1 MNPKDEP
8 MTGRNLTRRDL
19 IALGAASTAIGS
31 LAGLRVSRAES
42 AGAPATELARLTAT
56 EVAAL
61 IRERK
66 VSALEVTNAC
76 IARIE
81 QVNPRLNAVVSSRF
95 DDARRDAE
103 RADADLARGARI
115 GPLHGVPMTL
125 KDSFDT
131 AGLKSTYGTTGRAT
145 FVPDADAT
153 VVARLKAA
161 GAILLGKSNTP
172 EFTWSFETN
181 NLVFGRTNNPWDVSL
196 SPGGSSGGAAAI
208 VAAQGVPFDIGTDTG
223 GSIRVPAHFCGIA
236 VLKPTAGRF
245 PRTGHAV
252 GPEGHLQ
259 SLTHVGPMAR
269 SVADLALLY
278 DIIAGSDGRDP
289 HVVDAPRPDYRSV
302 AVRGLRI
309 AVHTDNGLRTPAP
322 SIAAAVTS
330 VANAL
335 QSAGAVVTADLP
347 PPLGEII
354 EIDDQIYR
362 ADGYAWLHRLLERAG
377 TTEPGPDVAPYLAWE
392 PLTPAQFSAAM
403 ERWDTWRSRMLQWF
417 ERYDAIVC
425 PVTAFDELAHGA
437 EDAADAYP
445 AFTYTYAYN
454 MTGWPAAIVRAG
466 TSPKGRPMGVQVIGR
481 PWQEHVVLAI
491 ASEIERQFGGYQ
503 APPG

>member
-1 MNPKDEP
+1 MSGK
-8 MTGRNLTRRDL
+8 NLTRRDL
-19 IALGAASTAIGS
+19 LALGAASTAIGAM
-31 LAGLRVSRAES
+31 AGPRSSMADPVA
-42 AGAPATELARLTAT
+42 APAGDLTRLTAT
-56 EVAAL
+56 ETAAL

-76 IARIE
+76 IARVE

-95 DDARRDAE
+95 DDARSDAE
-103 RADADLARGARI
+103 RADADLARGAKV

-131 AGLKSTYGTTGRAT
+131 AGLKSTYGTAGRAA

-161 GAILLGKSNTP
+161 GAILLGKTNTP

-208 VAAQGVPFDIGTDTG
+208 VAARGVPFDIGTDTG

-236 VLKPTAGRF
+236 GLKPTAGRV

-259 SLTHVGPMAR
+259 SLTQVGPMAR

-278 DIIAGSDGRDP
+278 DVIAGPDGRDP
-289 HVVDAPRPDYRSV
+289 HVVDASRPDPRSV
-302 AVRGLRI
+302 ALRGLRL
-309 AVHTDNGLRTPAP
+309 AVHTDNGLRAATP
-322 SIAAAVTS
+322 STVETVEN
-330 VANAL
+330 VATAL
-335 QSAGAVVTADLP
+335 KSAGVAMTSDVP
-347 PPLGEII
+347 PPLSEII
-354 EIDDQIYR
+354 ELDDQIYR
-362 ADGYAWLHRLLERAG
+362 ADGYAWLRRLLERAG

-392 PLTPAQFSAAM
+392 PLTPARFSAAI
-403 ERWDTWRSRMLQWF
+403 ERWDAWRGRMLRWF
-417 ERYDAIVC
+417 ERYDAILC
-425 PVTAFDELAHGA
+425 PVCAFDELPHGA
-437 EDAADAYP
+437 EDAPDAYP

-454 MTGWPAAIVRAG
+454 MTGWPAAVVRAG
-466 TSPKGRPMGVQVIGR
+466 TSPKGRPIGVQVIGR
-481 PWQEHVVLAI
+481 PWQDHVVLAI

>member
-42 AGAPATELARLTAT
+42 AGVPATELARLTAT

-236 VLKPTAGRF
+236 GLKPTAGRV
-245 PRTGHAV
+245 P
-252 GPEGHLQ
+252 L
-259 SLTHVGPMAR
+259 
-269 SVADLALLY
+269 
-278 DIIAGSDGRDP
+278 
-289 HVVDAPRPDYRSV
+289 
-302 AVRGLRI
+302 
-309 AVHTDNGLRTPAP
+309 
-322 SIAAAVTS
+322 
-330 VANAL
+330 
-335 QSAGAVVTADLP
+335 SA
-347 PPLGEII
+347 
-354 EIDDQIYR
+354 
-362 ADGYAWLHRLLERAG
+362 
-377 TTEPGPDVAPYLAWE
+377 
-392 PLTPAQFSAAM
+392 
-403 ERWDTWRSRMLQWF
+403 
-417 ERYDAIVC
+417 
-425 PVTAFDELAHGA
+425 
-437 EDAADAYP
+437 
-445 AFTYTYAYN
+445 
-454 MTGWPAAIVRAG
+454 
-466 TSPKGRPMGVQVIGR
+466 
-481 PWQEHVVLAI
+481 
-491 ASEIERQFGGYQ
+491 
-503 APPG
+503 